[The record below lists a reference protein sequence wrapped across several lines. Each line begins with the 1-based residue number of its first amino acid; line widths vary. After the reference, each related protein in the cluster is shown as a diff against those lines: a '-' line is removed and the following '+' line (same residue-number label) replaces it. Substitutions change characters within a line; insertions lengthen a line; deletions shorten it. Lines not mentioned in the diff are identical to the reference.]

1 MRSEKSNFVFGM
13 IVGGALI
20 AGGMMLGG
28 MSRQS
33 GGEATFSK
41 ISAQEIVLTDER
53 GRQAL
58 VSLHASEFGG
68 MISLLDQ
75 YGNEVITMG
84 ATRLIP
90 PDGNENPQSGDVHPM
105 TGVFDITN
113 SDGELLFRT
122 MGDSYGGRMVINNSS
137 GRNVITMASSQSLN
151 GIMAVHDLGGK
162 PVAIVIGTAQGGIF
176 QSQDRRENVLGRM
189 P

>member
-1 MRSEKSNFVFGM
+1 MNNGKSNFVMGM
-13 IVGGALI
+13 VVGGALI

-28 MSRQS
+28 MSKQS

-58 VSLHASEFGG
+58 VSLTATEFGG
-68 MISLLDQ
+68 MISVLDI
-75 YGNEVITMG
+75 YGDEVVTMG
-84 ATRLIP
+84 VTRLIP
-90 PDGNENPQSGDVHPM
+90 PDGNEDPQSEDEHPM
-105 TGVFDITN
+105 TGVFDINN

-122 MGDSYGGRMVINNSS
+122 IGNSYGGRMLINNNR
-137 GRNVITMASSQSLN
+137 GRNVVTMASSQSLN
-151 GIMAVHDLGGK
+151 GIMAAHDLGGK
-162 PVAIVIGTAQGGIF
+162 PVAIIVGTAQGGVF